1 MAVNG
6 GRAWPERLSAKLTTA
21 NFMWL
26 TGVSPWV
33 LYQDIVTLT
42 QPPVCPLNPETICK
56 GYTSQ
61 ACKNTDIVQWSLSM
75 PLCSAV
81 TGKERRCDPFFSI
94 LVFLAKWYKNQV
106 SNANKGYFL
115 VLFPFTAEHWAD
127 TWVKG
132 QAQYAR
138 EPVEIWS
145 YSVETNKETG
155 IKNWPC
161 AWLWSPFWAD

>member
-6 GRAWPERLSAKLTTA
+6 GRAWPERLSAKPTTA

-26 TGVSPWV
+26 AGVSPWV
-33 LYQDIVTLT
+33 LYRDIVTLT

-115 VLFPFTAEHWAD
+115 VLFPSQLSTGLTLEWKD
-127 TWVKG
+127 RLSMPENQLKSGVIQLKQVKRQG
-132 QAQYAR
+132 
-138 EPVEIWS
+138 
-145 YSVETNKETG
+145 
-155 IKNWPC
+155 
-161 AWLWSPFWAD
+161 